1 MKKYVSKKYWRIA
14 VYIKTT
20 QKSQLAWKF
29 QLLCLQEMILTP
41 SRNVLLDSR
50 HSVSLGDDPSK
61 QTTKEQ
67 LLLSHEAQK
76 KWTSPPRQ
84 KTPW

>member
-1 MKKYVSKKYWRIA
+1 
-14 VYIKTT
+14 
-20 QKSQLAWKF
+20 
-29 QLLCLQEMILTP
+29 MILTP

-50 HSVSLGDDPSK
+50 HSVSLGDDPPK

-76 KWTSPPRQ
+76 K
-84 KTPW
+84 